1 MSYRDPDFAAARE
14 TLRRCGTHGGTPTG
28 EEMLNFM
35 ACSKRLETLA
45 DADSTLDGLVQAAKD
60 DTVAQFDILDAFTGS
75 DAAADIVAAIATAS
89 TLLRADTAAAAVS
102 STFVN
107 GLAVD
112 GDVETIPALDG
123 TETIS

>member
-1 MSYRDPDFAAARE
+1 MSTRDPDFAAARE

-35 ACSKRLETLA
+35 ACSKRLETIA
-45 DADSTLDGLVQAAKD
+45 DASTTLDGLVQGTKA
-60 DTVAQFDILDAFTGS
+60 DTLAQFDILDAFTGL
-75 DAAADIVAAIATAS
+75 DTAADIVAAIATAS
-89 TLLRADTAAAAVS
+89 ALLRADVTAAGVS

-107 GLAVD
+107 GLAIA
-112 GDVETIPALDG
+112 GDVETIAAVDG